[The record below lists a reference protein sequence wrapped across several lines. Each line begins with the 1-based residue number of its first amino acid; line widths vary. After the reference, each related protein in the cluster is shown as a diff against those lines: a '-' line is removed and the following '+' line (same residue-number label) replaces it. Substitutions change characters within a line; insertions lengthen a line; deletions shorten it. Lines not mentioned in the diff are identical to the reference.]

1 MRARSRL
8 SVLWRDRA
16 GRFSALKTATL
27 VAVTLPALLLALRW
41 SFVGLGARPLNAAIH
56 EVGLWGLRLLLL
68 SLAISPAR
76 AVFGWARGLLIRRM
90 LGLAAASYIAA
101 HFTLY
106 ALDQR
111 FQPLHIGHEIVHRV
125 YLAIGFAALLGL
137 AALAATSTD
146 AMIRRLRRRWKQLHR
161 LVYAVAVLGLL
172 HGLMQAK
179 SDITQ
184 PAILVGFFAWEMLFR
199 ALPARRQSASAVLFA
214 LALAAAV
221 ATAGLEAGWYAAATN
236 LPWRRVL
243 DANLMPVL
251 YGPRPS
257 AWVGMVALAV
267 ALLATASTFISRRGR
282 AGPSAPE
289 PAPLRG

>member
-1 MRARSRL
+1 MP
-8 SVLWRDRA
+8 WRDRA
-16 GRFSALKTATL
+16 GRFSALKAGTL
-27 VAVTLPALLLALRW
+27 VAVTLPALVLALRW
-41 SFVGLGARPLNAAIH
+41 GLVGLGARPLNAAIH
-56 EVGLWGLRLLLL
+56 ELGLWGLRLLLL

-76 AVFGWARGLLIRRM
+76 AVFGWARGLMIRRM

-111 FQPLHIGHEIVHRV
+111 FQPLHIAHEIVHRV
-125 YLAIGFAALLGL
+125 YLAIGFAALAGL

-146 AMIRRLRRRWKQLHR
+146 AMIRRLRRRWKPLHR
-161 LVYAVAVLGLL
+161 LVYPIAVLGLL

-184 PAILVGFFAWEMLFR
+184 PAILVGVFAWEMLFR
-199 ALPARRQSASAVLFA
+199 SLPARRQAAPLVLFL
-214 LALAAAV
+214 LAFVAAV
-221 ATAGLEAGWYAAATN
+221 ATAGLEAGWYAVATH

-243 DANLMPVL
+243 DANLMPGL

-257 AWVGMVALAV
+257 AWVGMAALAV
-267 ALLATASTFISRRGR
+267 ALLATARAIISRRGR
-282 AGPSAPE
+282 AGPSGPE

>member
-1 MRARSRL
+1 MP
-8 SVLWRDRA
+8 WRDRA
-16 GRFSALKTATL
+16 GRFSALKAGTL
-27 VAVTLPALLLALRW
+27 VAVTLPALVLALRW
-41 SFVGLGARPLNAAIH
+41 GLVGLGARPLNAAIH
-56 EVGLWGLRLLLL
+56 ELGLWGLRLLLL

-76 AVFGWARGLLIRRM
+76 AVFGWARGLMIRRM

-111 FQPLHIGHEIVHRV
+111 FQPLHIAHEIVHRV
-125 YLAIGFAALLGL
+125 YLAIGFAALAGL

-146 AMIRRLRRRWKQLHR
+146 AMIRRLRRRWKPLHR
-161 LVYAVAVLGLL
+161 LVYPIAVLGLL

-199 ALPARRQSASAVLFA
+199 ALPARRQSAPVVLFL
-214 LALAAAV
+214 LAFVAAA
-221 ATAGLEAGWYAAATN
+221 ATAGLEAGWYAVATH
-236 LPWRRVL
+236 LPWQRVL
-243 DANLMPVL
+243 DANLMPGL

-257 AWVGMVALAV
+257 AWVGMAALAV
-267 ALLATASTFISRRGR
+267 ALLATARAIVNRRGR
-282 AGPSAPE
+282 AGPSGPE

>member
-1 MRARSRL
+1 MPVRPRL

-16 GRFSALKTATL
+16 GRFSALKAATL
-27 VAVTLPALLLALRW
+27 LALTVPALALALRW
-41 SFVGLGARPLNAAIH
+41 SLVGLGARPLNAAIH
-56 EVGLWGLRLLLL
+56 DLGLWGLRLLLL

-76 AVFGWARGLLIRRM
+76 AVFGWARGLMIRRM
-90 LGLAAASYIAA
+90 VGLAAASYLAA

-106 ALDQR
+106 ALDQGFR
-111 FQPLHIGHEIVHRV
+111 PLHIGHEIVHRV
-125 YLAIGFAALLGL
+125 YLAIGFTALVGL
-137 AALAATSTD
+137 AALAATSTN

-161 LVYAVAVLGLL
+161 LVYAVAALGLL

-199 ALPARRQSASAVLFA
+199 ALPARRQSAPLVLFL
-214 LALAAAV
+214 LAFVAAA

-243 DANLMPVL
+243 DANLMPEL

-267 ALLATASTFISRRGR
+267 AILATARSVFNRRGR

-289 PAPLRG
+289 PVPLRG